1 MPGHYCTYSQIRITG
16 TWVCTCDFSHLAVA
30 VHLFPSPNANTDAGL
45 EAGLPRLFYM
55 EYDSS
60 PSISGNSTVGRHHL
74 MVSCQIPSLKNKRIP
89 KRRHGL
95 NECRTLSGLSPL
107 AREKNKHLGGGL
119 SPLRELSLE
128 GSWLVHPYMPRK
140 GGCHWVTQ
148 EPSSDPQQ
156 SQGLTFPFCQIMC
169 SPLAWRKSRSSYVLI
184 SILGAESKRGPRAL
198 CCEASRSQRSHLKE
212 LTVLSDK
219 LSTTTEP

>member
-60 PSISGNSTVGRHHL
+60 PSISGNSTVGRYHL

-107 AREKNKHLGGGL
+107 AREKNKHLGGGAL
-119 SPLRELSLE
+119 SPQRAESRGLLAGPPLHAQERRLSL
-128 GSWLVHPYMPRK
+128 GHSGAQLRPSA
-140 GGCHWVTQ
+140 VTRTH
-148 EPSSDPQQ
+148 
-156 SQGLTFPFCQIMC
+156 LPFLPNHVQPF
-169 SPLAWRKSRSSYVLI
+169 SLEKVT
-184 SILGAESKRGPRAL
+184 ILL
-198 CCEASRSQRSHLKE
+198 CLN
-212 LTVLSDK
+212 
-219 LSTTTEP
+219 